1 MDVKKYLN
9 HLYHVLIIRNIR
21 ILKKTGR
28 KLDERVFIGI
38 LLVITILPILLKIFL
53 GFTLKTTLIL
63 TFVYLGSVL
72 SLPTIIYES
81 KMDKFDKNI
90 PKALY
95 VMVLSLDSGRS
106 VVEAINEVIRS
117 GIPEVDVVFSK
128 IVTLMTE
135 RKLSFEDAMI
145 LVSNSLDSK
154 IFRQVGRLII
164 ENRKYGGE
172 LADTLKKLAKTLE
185 DLQNLKSQL
194 LSVTANGLAVGL
206 IILCGVIP
214 ATAGLIGGYLTV
226 ISQLAPTM
234 PSVEASQISK
244 AIETIQM
251 GSGLFGLFFAV
262 PLFGLKVNRMIITC
276 AVCMTFAIGTFYAV
290 LRLTGLL
297 FA

>member
-1 MDVKKYLN
+1 MDITSYISHGYNYL
-9 HLYHVLIIRNIR
+9 IRRNLNILR
-21 ILKKTGR
+21 KTGR
-28 KLDERVFIGI
+28 KLDERIFIGI
-38 LLVITILPILLKIFL
+38 LIVITVLPILLKIML

-72 SLPTIIYES
+72 AIPTLMYES
-81 KMDKFDKNI
+81 KMEKFDNNI

-128 IVTLMTE
+128 IVGLMTE
-135 RKLSFEDAMI
+135 RKLSFEDSML

-154 IFRQVGRLII
+154 LFRQLSRLII

-185 DLQNLKSQL
+185 DLHNLKSQL
-194 LSVTANGLAVGL
+194 ISVTGNGLAVGL
-206 IILCGVIP
+206 VILCGVIP

-234 PSVEASQISK
+234 PSVQPSQIAR
-244 AIETIQM
+244 AIETVQI
-251 GSGLFGLFFAV
+251 GAGFFGLLFAV
-262 PLFGLKVNRMIITC
+262 PLFGLKVNRMILTC
-276 AVCMTFAIGTFYAV
+276 ALCMTFGITAFYGV
-290 LRLTGLL
+290 LKLTGLL